1 MSSILLYVLYSFYK
15 DLMIIGFFFFFFSI
29 SRVLYMNKNIRKLQ
43 ILNKDDLPNLYHRKL
58 TLVFDV

>member
-15 DLMIIGFFFFFFSI
+15 DLMIIGFFFFFSI
-29 SRVLYMNKNIRKLQ
+29 SHVLYMNKNIRKLQ

>member
-15 DLMIIGFFFFFFSI
+15 DLMIIGFFFSI

-43 ILNKDDLPNLYHRKL
+43 ILNKDDLPNLYNRKL

>member
-1 MSSILLYVLYSFYK
+1 MSSILLYVLYSLYK
-15 DLMIIGFFFFFFSI
+15 DLMIIGFFFFQYH
-29 SRVLYMNKNIRKLQ
+29 VLYMNKNIRKLQ

>member
-15 DLMIIGFFFFFFSI
+15 DLMIIGFFFSI